1 MYILY
6 LFCSHGRALLK
17 MGEYSRAM
25 ERLQLALKME
35 PGNMETIKEIR
46 LVS

>member
-1 MYILY
+1 MYILH

-25 ERLQLALKME
+25 KRLQLALKIE
-35 PGNMETIKEIR
+35 PGNMEIIKEIK